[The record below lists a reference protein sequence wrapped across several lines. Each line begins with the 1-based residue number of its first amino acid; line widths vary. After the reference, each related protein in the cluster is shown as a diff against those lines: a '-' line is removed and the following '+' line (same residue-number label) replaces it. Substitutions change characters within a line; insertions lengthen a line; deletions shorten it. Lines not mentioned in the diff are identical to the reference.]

1 MQHPHEPCECGETH
15 SDGEH
20 AHHHHHGEHC
30 GCGHTHVQAVSPDG
44 LSLLQMEFLFE
55 LRQRY
60 LPIASF
66 SVVKTG
72 DPEQQAAALSPVY
85 IGAPD
90 DSMEQVKQMGAAL
103 SELEAFGLLTLDYDI
118 PLKDYAYDEY
128 KTSALYAYFVQTV
141 KEAAALPNASFDT
154 PLLELGSMALTHA
167 GEALVESIAAAS
179 LKAEPG
185 KEH

>member
-1 MQHPHEPCECGETH
+1 MHQHHDSCSCGETH
-15 SDGEH
+15 SDCGEV
-20 AHHHHHGEHC
+20 HHHHGENC
-30 GCGHTHVQAVSPDG
+30 GCGHTHETAVSPDG

-72 DPEQQAAALSPVY
+72 DPTQRAAALSPVY

-90 DSMEQVKQMGAAL
+90 DTMEHVKQMGAAL
-103 SELEAFGLLTLDYDI
+103 AELEAFDLLTLDYDM

-141 KEAAALPNASFDT
+141 KEAAGLANASFDT
-154 PLLELGSMALTHA
+154 PLLELGSMALTDA
-167 GEALVESIAAAS
+167 GEALVDSIAAAS
-179 LKAEPG
+179 LETKPV